1 MDPLFVGKEKI
12 ASLLTMKEC
21 IDVMEKMFRSFA
33 GGQCMQPLRTIMR
46 LPDKPGFL
54 GMMPGYAKD
63 LGMMGI
69 KVISVFH
76 ANKDAGYPSH
86 QGVVMLLDAEHGQP
100 LMIFDASEITAIR
113 TAAASALA
121 TALLSRENSKLLAII
136 GSGEQAQRHIES
148 IRLVRNIE
156 QINLW
161 SRSEKNA
168 FRLAKKIPLKIDKS
182 GSFRSRKLLATFD
195 LLRQQAAAPR
205 AVPFYDG
212 HAFFHASL
220 AQIHLENVGKFS
232 QRFAR
237 VIDDEIVERDH
248 VSSLLQPL
256 QGRDY
261 QIIWR
266 HRLQYLSHGQ
276 ARRQQ
281 SHVVLQQDF
290 SGTVHEAATAMAF
303 GASSEDL
310 ARVCHA
316 HPTLAEALKE
326 TALAVDGRAIHI

>member
-1 MDPLFVGKEKI
+1 MDPFFVGKEKI

-63 LGMMGI
+63 LGVMGI
-69 KVISVFH
+69 KVISVFR

-168 FRLAKKIPLKIDKS
+168 FRLAKKIS
-182 GSFRSRKLLATFD
+182 SRYAVPITTTKTA
-195 LLRQQAAAPR
+195 QQAVENADIICTVTSSPQPVVMGDWISRGTHINAVGSSTPSSRELDTAAI
-205 AVPFYDG
+205 VKSKLFTDCYD
-212 HAFFHASL
+212 SL
-220 AQIHLENVGKFS
+220 FNEAGDFLIPKKEGALTNDHVNGELGEVLTGVKNGRES
-232 QRFAR
+232 E
-237 VIDDEIVERDH
+237 DEITIFK
-248 VSSLLQPL
+248 SL
-256 QGRDY
+256 G
-261 QIIWR
+261 IAI
-266 HRLQYLSHGQ
+266 
-276 ARRQQ
+276 
-281 SHVVLQQDF
+281 
-290 SGTVHEAATAMAF
+290 
-303 GASSEDL
+303 EDIF
-310 ARVCHA
+310 ACWFIFQKINSR
-316 HPTLAEALKE
+316 
-326 TALAVDGRAIHI
+326 

>member
-168 FRLAKKIPLKIDKS
+168 FRLAKKIS
-182 GSFRSRKLLATFD
+182 SRYAVPITTTKTA
-195 LLRQQAAAPR
+195 QQAVENADIICTVTSSPQPVVMGDWISRGTHINAVGSSTPSSRELDTAAI
-205 AVPFYDG
+205 VKSKLFTDCYD
-212 HAFFHASL
+212 SL
-220 AQIHLENVGKFS
+220 FNEAGDFLIPKKEGALTNDHVNGELGEVLTGMNKGRES
-232 QRFAR
+232 E
-237 VIDDEIVERDH
+237 DEITIFK
-248 VSSLLQPL
+248 SL
-256 QGRDY
+256 G
-261 QIIWR
+261 IAI
-266 HRLQYLSHGQ
+266 
-276 ARRQQ
+276 
-281 SHVVLQQDF
+281 
-290 SGTVHEAATAMAF
+290 
-303 GASSEDL
+303 EDIF
-310 ARVCHA
+310 ACWFIFQKINSR
-316 HPTLAEALKE
+316 
-326 TALAVDGRAIHI
+326 